1 MEDKIIVTIISAH
14 RHGTNFIC
22 NLLENN
28 FKQMTC
34 YYELFNPDNT
44 NPSLEGLSKLRK
56 DDPLQFFQTIVKKT
70 DTKIMCYKIFYDQVL
85 LFPLKDDNDDNEF
98 SLIESLF
105 EFSDVVFFLHR
116 NLLDSYI
123 SLRKAIEL
131 DFWTH
136 KDTTHYKINFDPN
149 DFKEYLFYQSRWF
162 QHTKDIV
169 KKKGIPYLDIH
180 YETFVELD
188 TQQQLETFTSF
199 FKEAFSSNSESE
211 TLFSIQETI
220 HKSKFEKQDK
230 NKDYKDKIE
239 NFDKVAGML
248 QEMGYL

>member
-1 MEDKIIVTIISAH
+1 MEDKIIITIISAH

-34 YYELFNPDNT
+34 YYELFYEYNDIP
-44 NPSLEGLSKLRK
+44 LVKQLSKLRK
-56 DDPLQFFQTIVKKT
+56 DDPLQFFKEIVKKT
-70 DTKIMCYKIFYDQVL
+70 DTKIICYKIFYDQAHKFSL
-85 LFPLKDDNDDNEF
+85 EEDNEL
-98 SLIESLF
+98 SLVESLF
-105 EFSDVVFFLHR
+105 EFSDVVLFLHR

-123 SLRKAIEL
+123 SLRKAAEL
-131 DFWTH
+131 DFWIH

-149 DFKEYLFYQSRWF
+149 DFKEYLFYQSQWF
-162 QHTKDIV
+162 QNTKDSV
-169 KKKGIPYLDIH
+169 KNKGIPYLDIH